1 MTRAAQILFVVL
13 AISIGIP
20 LGAVAVGMSI
30 EHFAGQDGDQ

>member
-1 MTRAAQILFVVL
+1 MTRAAQILFVLL

-20 LGAVAVGMSI
+20 IGAVAVGMTF